1 MCIDHIFGYG
11 KVNDDDEFWEDD
23 DRKVCVLGCDDKFCG
38 DENKGLGKSK
48 GVNHAGLHDEYRI
61 WVCDDEDIVKKYV
74 DNDDMKEYGDDDVGV
89 YNDHLSISD
98 DDLEDVKVIWNV
110 YNADVDE
117 IVDVVGVCMNDEIRV
132 DVKYD
137 DAHVYV

>member
-1 MCIDHIFGYG
+1 M
-11 KVNDDDEFWEDD
+11 
-23 DRKVCVLGCDDKFCG
+23 
-38 DENKGLGKSK
+38 
-48 GVNHAGLHDEYRI
+48 
-61 WVCDDEDIVKKYV
+61 
-74 DNDDMKEYGDDDVGV
+74 GV

>member
-1 MCIDHIFGYG
+1 MIRMRIRYEAL
-11 KVNDDDEFWEDD
+11 DDDNEL
-23 DRKVCVLGCDDKFCG
+23 CVLGCDSFLHDRCFG

-48 GVNHAGLHDEYRI
+48 GVNHTGLHDEYRI
-61 WVCDDEDIVKKYV
+61 QVCDDEDMVKKYV
-74 DNDDMKEYGDDDVGV
+74 DSDDMKEYGDDDVGV

-110 YNADVDE
+110 CNVDVDK
-117 IVDVVGVCMNDEIRV
+117 IVDVVGVYMNDEIRV
-132 DVKYD
+132 VVKYD